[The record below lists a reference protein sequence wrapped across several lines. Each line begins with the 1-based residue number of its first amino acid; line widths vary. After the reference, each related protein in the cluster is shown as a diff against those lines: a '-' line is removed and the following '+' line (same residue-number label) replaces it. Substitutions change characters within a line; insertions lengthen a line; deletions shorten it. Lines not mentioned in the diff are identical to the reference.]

1 MMRVGMTTKLAAA
14 AAAAAAVGGGAA
26 AAAAAAFVCYLNVV
40 ENHQTRC
47 VVVGKLHVSVITRT
61 ADML

>member
-1 MMRVGMTTKLAAA
+1 MRVGMTTKLAAA
-14 AAAAAAVGGGAA
+14 AAAAAAAVGGAA
-26 AAAAAAFVCYLNVV
+26 AADAAFVCYLNVV